1 MKIGEKLPDFPVV
14 RADRTTTKTRIAF
27 DASAKFRGKS
37 LNSEALPGPQLQA
50 DMFSIQVRFRKEFV
64 ALVGDVSQM
73 YHQLVLT
80 LEDRPLHTNKGG
92 KSLKKLWCCV
102 GGSVT
107 R

>member
-1 MKIGEKLPDFPVV
+1 MRQLSSG
-14 RADRTTTKTRIAF
+14 
-27 DASAKFRGKS
+27 
-37 LNSEALPGPQLQA
+37 PGPKLQA
-50 DMFSIQVRFRKEFV
+50 DMFSLLARFREELV
-64 ALVGDVSQM
+64 ALVGGVSQM

-80 LEDRPLHTNKGG
+80 LEDRQLHTNKGG